1 MDTKLIIN
9 QIFTVKWKKNYFDEN
24 FNSMNIRIERTENVL
39 AESIENRSMN

>member
-1 MDTKLIIN
+1 ME
-9 QIFTVKWKKNYFDEN
+9 KKNYFDEN